1 MSVKKRLF
9 LIFGPIV
16 CAALIIIGFL
26 FSPFRPDK
34 ISQSIIQKAALSQS
48 AQVFKGMAVKK
59 AAFKENYVPFFGSSE
74 LSRIDALHPS
84 VLAQKY
90 HRSYR
95 PFLLGTAGTQ
105 SITQFWQMQGFG
117 NELNHKK
124 AVFIISPQ
132 WFVKGGIDPAAF
144 NYFYPRPEI
153 VNWLLKAKSTEE
165 DRFAAERLLALNPK
179 DSTDVIDDSVL
190 RIAAGQHLTSFQ
202 KIYLHLVKNEL
213 DREDQLFSTISLNNR
228 ENLIKQRE
236 KELPKKYDIVKLDRV
251 GFQLGEANTTNNRFG
266 IDNHFWDHKIK
277 PVYKRL
283 AQEQKHFSYIKSVEY
298 SDFQLVLNE
307 FAKHHTNVLFII
319 PPINQKWAN
328 YTGLSMAMIQ
338 KFDKKITY
346 QLNSQGFTHIA
357 NLTNEGTQP
366 YFMQDT
372 IHLGWRG
379 WLAVDQ
385 YVNPFLTKKQSNP
398 HYKINNYFY
407 TKKWQNI
414 SY

>member
-1 MSVKKRLF
+1 MIIFKRLF
-9 LIFGPIV
+9 LIFGPVV
-16 CAALIIIGFL
+16 CAAIIVLGFL

-34 ISQSIIQKAALSQS
+34 ISQSTIQKAALSQS
-48 AQVFKGMAVKK
+48 PQVFKGMAVKR

-117 NELNHKK
+117 NELNNKK

-153 VNWLLKAKSTEE
+153 VNWLLKAKPTTEN
-165 DRFAAERLLALNPK
+165 RYAAERLLALNPK
-179 DSTDVIDDSVL
+179 DSTDEIDDSVL
-190 RIAAGQHLTSFQ
+190 RIAAGQRLTSFQ
-202 KIYLHLVKNEL
+202 KTYLHSVKNEL
-213 DREDQLFSTISLNNR
+213 DHEDQLFSTISLNNR
-228 ENLIKQRE
+228 EALIKKRE
-236 KELPKKYDIVKLDRV
+236 KELPAVYNEAKLDKI
-251 GFQLGEANTTNNRFG
+251 GYELGKANTTNNSLR
-266 IDNHFWDHKIK
+266 IDNNFWNHKLK
-277 PVYKRL
+277 PVYKKL
-283 AQEQKHFSYIKSVEY
+283 AGEQRNFSYVKSVEY

-307 FAKHHTNVLFII
+307 FAKHHINVLFII
-319 PPINQKWAN
+319 PPVNEKWAK
-328 YTGLSMAMIQ
+328 YTGLSMSMIQ
-338 KFDKKITY
+338 TFNNKITY

-357 NLTNEGTQP
+357 NLSKEGKKP

-385 YVNPFLTKKQSNP
+385 YVNPFLTKKQAKP
-398 HYKINNYFY
+398 QYKMDNYFY
-407 TKKWQNI
+407 TKKWQNLD
-414 SY
+414 Y

>member
-1 MSVKKRLF
+1 MSMFKRLF

-16 CAALIIIGFL
+16 CAVIIVMGFL
-26 FSPFRPDK
+26 FSPLRPDK
-34 ISQSIIQKAALSQS
+34 ISQSTIQRAALSQS
-48 AQVFKGMAVKK
+48 PQVFKGMAVKR

-117 NELNHKK
+117 NELNNKK

-132 WFVKGGIDPAAF
+132 WFVKGGIDAAAF

-153 VNWLLKAKSTEE
+153 VNWLLKAKPTTQN
-165 DRFAAERLLALNPK
+165 RYAAERLLALNAK

-190 RIAAGQHLTSFQ
+190 RIAAGQHLTNFQ
-202 KIYLHLVKNEL
+202 KNYLRLVKNEL
-213 DREDQLFSTISLNNR
+213 DHEDQLFSTISLNNR
-228 ENLIKQRE
+228 EALIRKRE
-236 KELPKKYDIVKLDRV
+236 KELPTVYNKYRLDKI
-251 GFQLGEANTTNNRFG
+251 GYELGKANTTSNKLY
-266 IDNHFWDHKIK
+266 IDNNFWNYKLK
-277 PVYKRL
+277 PVYKKL
-283 AQEQKHFSYIKSVEY
+283 AGEQRNFSYIKSVEY

-307 FAKHHTNVLFII
+307 FAKHHINVLFII
-319 PPINQKWAN
+319 PPVNEKWAK
-328 YTGLSMAMIQ
+328 YTGLSMSMIQ
-338 KFDKKITY
+338 AFNKKITY
-346 QLNSQGFTHIA
+346 QLKSQGFTHVA
-357 NLTNEGTQP
+357 NLTKEGKKP

-385 YVNPFLTKKQSNP
+385 YVNPFLTKKQTSP
-398 HYKINNYFY
+398 QYKMKNYFY
-407 TKKWQNI
+407 TKKWQNM